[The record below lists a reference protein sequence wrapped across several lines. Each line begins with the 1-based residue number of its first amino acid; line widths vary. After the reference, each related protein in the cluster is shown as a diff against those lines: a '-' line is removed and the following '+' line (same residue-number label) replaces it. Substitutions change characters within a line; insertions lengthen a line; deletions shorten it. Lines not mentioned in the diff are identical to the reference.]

1 MADISSVSSI
11 LESPP
16 TASPAGAALSRRSV
30 VAAGVF
36 AVPAVTLL
44 SQSPASANTSV
55 LPQIAIE
62 AAGGVIP
69 ATGPVAV
76 TVTVRSLAGA
86 LLPGQVVSL
95 TGPPDSNFASSDGT
109 TDGSG
114 RFTTTFWLAKP
125 WITPGTTI
133 TITAV
138 STGTSASQAFTVVGS
153 NMLATGPNTWGHIGN
168 GAPGGQWVTPAQTL
182 PVFPSPV
189 VQVASGEAHTV
200 VLLANGTVW
209 TAGNPAYG
217 RLGRDTN
224 VVPYTQFG
232 QVPGLSDVTQI
243 AAQRNGCYAL
253 SAGKVYAWGWN
264 NWGQVG
270 DGTTVDRDRPTLV
283 SGLSGVITLAAG
295 RVNGLVILADKTVRA
310 WGAANEKGQV
320 GNGSTSN
327 QLTPVTV
334 TGLSDIVQ
342 LAGGNDTHSALKSD
356 GTVWAWGANDQ
367 GQVGDGT
374 NITQLTPVM
383 VAPLNPVR
391 YSAIARGGDTGYAI
405 VADAKQVVAWG
416 RNNEGQVGSGPAGA
430 PTELLPRE
438 VDGMTNIVILAAG
451 VSSAYAKKADSTVF
465 AWGLNTN
472 GELGVGDT
480 TSRNLPT
487 PVAGLS
493 GRFISAISS
502 GAQMTAAYFV
512 AESAT
517 VTVDVDSQVT
527 AGAAGAVTA
536 SVVAPSSAVMNTA
549 LTLSA
554 TGDTTLGATSG
565 TTDGAGHFSTTVT
578 PNVWTRPGSV
588 LRVTAS
594 CDAGAATDTFTVL
607 GANTLHA
614 GYSAWTAGG
623 DGTWNNHT
631 VATQSSRQFPSP
643 VVQVYTGF
651 IFAVALL
658 ADGTV
663 WSVGRNDSGQLGDP
677 SIPVYDGGASSGP
690 SMQGRSTWGRVP
702 GLPTNIVEIS
712 GGRSTVYALGA
723 DGIVH
728 AWGWNGNGQVGNGN
742 TVDQTGPVQVANLTG
757 VKRVCGAYRS
767 AFAILNDG
775 SVMAW
780 GSDRSGNLGD
790 GRGDGTATV
799 DQLTP
804 LAVPGWGTVTDI
816 GGDHQQTAALRTDGT
831 VWTCSATSGTLG
843 NGTAA
848 TSAVPVQVSGLSN
861 VSALGFGFGFF
872 HALRADKTVVGWGAN
887 DVGQLGIGSVSTSP
901 ALSPTPVSA
910 LAAVSQIADGW
921 GGGYALLSN
930 GQVWGWGQ
938 NSSGELADG
947 TTALRKAPVQ
957 MTGIGARPISRI
969 DAGISA
975 AGAYLITADATVT
988 VDVDAQVPAGTAG
1001 VVQVA
1006 VTAAS
1011 APVANASLT
1020 LSATGGAVL
1029 GSASGSTSNAG
1040 AYQTSVTPDVWTM
1053 PGSVLRVAANSDLGS
1068 GADTYRVLGA
1078 NALGFGRQT
1087 GYELGGDG
1095 ATGPQSSSSSVSR
1108 TQATQLWREF
1118 PSPVVQMVSTG
1129 SSGDSFY
1136 SYNSSFALLQ
1146 DGSVWAV
1153 GGNSHGQIGDGV
1165 QTYHASWTKVPGLP
1179 AITQIS
1185 AGNLSVYALDSS
1197 GKVWAW
1203 GDNYFGQIGANAPAQ
1218 GRAQTPVQVPGLA
1231 TVRQVSAAS
1240 QNAYFLVTDGS
1251 VWSVGLGGASLG
1263 AGSTTQPDTSTPV
1276 QVSGL
1281 SGVTQI
1287 AGRAGGGIALKNDG
1301 TVWSWGVDY
1310 SGALGSGTTPV
1321 PPRWS
1326 SGIPE
1331 YSSATPVQVARLTG
1345 KTVTAVAGFLSGGVA
1360 LTSDGAVFAW
1370 GDGVSGTLGDGASTS
1385 RSVATPVQGLD
1396 SGVRV
1401 ISASGLSA
1409 YAIKTDG
1416 SVVAWGNNSSGQLG
1430 DGSTANHAAPV
1441 AVAGLAGRSVTALMT
1456 NSPVSYRMFTIT
1468 S

>member
-16 TASPAGAALSRRSV
+16 TASPTGAGLSRRSV

-86 LLPGQVVSL
+86 VLPGQVVSL

-138 STGTSASQAFTVVGS
+138 STGTSASQAFTVAGS

-168 GAPGGQWVTPAQTL
+168 GAPGGGWTTPAQTL

-189 VQVASGEAHTV
+189 VQVASGEAHAV

-209 TAGNPAYG
+209 TAGNPAFG
-217 RLGRDTN
+217 RLGRDTT

-243 AAQRNGCYAL
+243 AAQWNGCYAL
-253 SAGKVYAWGWN
+253 VADKVYAWGWN

-270 DGTTVDRDRPTLV
+270 DGTTTDRDRPTLV
-283 SGLSGVITLAAG
+283 SGLSGVTTLAAG
-295 RVNGLVILADKTVRA
+295 RVNGLVILTDGTVRS
-310 WGAANEKGQV
+310 WGGANEKGQV

-334 TGLSDIVQ
+334 TGLSGIVQ
-342 LAGGNDTHSALKSD
+342 LAGGNDTHSALRND

-374 NITQLTPVM
+374 NITQLTPVR

-391 YSAIARGGDTGYAI
+391 YSAIARGGDTGYALL
-405 VADAKQVVAWG
+405 ADTKQVVAWG

-438 VDGMTNIVILAAG
+438 VDGMTNTVLLAAG
-451 VSSAYAKKADSTVF
+451 VSSVYAKKADSTVF

-472 GELGVGDT
+472 GELGTGDST
-480 TSRNLPT
+480 TRNTPT

-502 GAQMTAAYFV
+502 GARMTAAYFV
-512 AESAT
+512 AEST
-517 VTVDVDSQVT
+517 SVTVDVDAQVT
-527 AGAAGAVTA
+527 AGTAGAVTA

-554 TGDTTLGATSG
+554 TGNTTLGATSG

-594 CDAGAATDTFTVL
+594 CDAGTATDTYTVL
-607 GANTLHA
+607 GANLLHA
-614 GYSAWTAGG
+614 GYGLAGAGG
-623 DGTWNNHT
+623 DGQVANHT
-631 VATQSSRQFPSP
+631 VATQPSRVFSSP
-643 VVQVYTGF
+643 VVQVYTGY

-658 ADGTV
+658 ADGSV
-663 WSVGRNDSGQLGDP
+663 WSVGRNDYGQLGNP
-677 SIPVYDGGASSGP
+677 SAGTN
-690 SMQGRSTWGRVP
+690 TWGRVP
-702 GLPTNIVEIS
+702 NLPSDIVQIT
-712 GGRSTVYALGA
+712 GGRSTVYALTAEGN
-723 DGIVH
+723 VY
-728 AWGWNGNGQVGNGN
+728 AWGWNGNGQIGNGN
-742 TVDQTGPVQVANLTG
+742 TVDQATPVQVPNLAG
-757 VKRVCGAYRS
+757 VKRICGAYRS
-767 AFAILNDG
+767 AFAIMGDDSVRAWGKNDG
-775 SVMAW
+775 
-780 GSDRSGNLGD
+780 GSLGNG
-790 GRGDGTATV
+790 GNT

-804 LAVPGWGTVTDI
+804 VAVPAWGTVRDI

-848 TSAVPVQVSGLSN
+848 TSAVPVQVAGLSN

-901 ALSPTPVSA
+901 VLSPTPVSA

-938 NSSGELADG
+938 NSSGQLGDG
-947 TTALRKAPVQ
+947 TTDLRKSPVQ
-957 MTGIGARPISRI
+957 MTGIGGRPISRI

-988 VDVDAQVPAGTAG
+988 VDVDAQVTAGTAG

-1029 GSASGSTSNAG
+1029 GSASGSTGNAG

-1095 ATGPQSSSSSVSR
+1095 AAGPQSSSTSVLR

-1129 SSGDSFY
+1129 AGSDSFY

-1165 QTYHASWTKVPGLP
+1165 EAYHASWTKVPGLP

-1185 AGNLSVYALDSS
+1185 AGNLSVYALDGS

-1218 GRAQTPVQVPGLA
+1218 GRAQTPVQVPGLP

-1263 AGSTTQPDTSTPV
+1263 TGSTTQPDTSTAV
-1276 QVSGL
+1276 QVTGL
-1281 SGVTQI
+1281 SGVAQI

-1301 TVWSWGVDY
+1301 SVWSWGVDY

-1326 SGIPE
+1326 PGGSV
-1331 YSSATPVQVARLTG
+1331 YSSATPVQVAGLSG
-1345 KTVTAVAGFLSGGVA
+1345 KTVTAVAGFTSGGVA
-1360 LTSDGAVFAW
+1360 LASDGSVFAW
-1370 GDGVSGTLGDGASTS
+1370 GDGVSGTIGDGTSTS
-1385 RSVATPVQGLD
+1385 RSVATPVQGLN

-1416 SVVAWGNNSSGQLG
+1416 SVVAWGDNSSGQLG